1 MENSEKGLRAEVTNY
16 LRLTD
21 AAIRAATLP
30 PGKSQHYLHDTE
42 QPGLAIRMR
51 ATGGRTWVFLF
62 TKPGTRGTQRKTLGA
77 WPKFN
82 EKAARKAAI
91 IAAGEV
97 VIGVDPNDAKRE
109 AKRQQ
114 LAEKQCTTLAT
125 LIIED
130 GPYETSLTGRQVV
143 NWKPA
148 MSALRRGLK
157 DHFDLAIGELTRRQI
172 MAAVDK
178 IAKTGKRGAAKD
190 LRKHT
195 HTLLE
200 WCVGEG
206 YVEHNVLAGYRAPK
220 ETRAQRVG
228 RRTKG
233 RALIDEEI
241 IKVWHASGTLFMDT
255 YAMQAAYHMK
265 RHGTTQRQIAV
276 CAAKNH
282 SVAAN
287 NEKAQYR
294 FEMTPD
300 EVLEDRD
307 VSWPLTR
314 AMCAPIG
321 DGAAAALICSSD
333 YLATL
338 PVNVRERAVKLR
350 ASVLTNGHLK
360 APQDPSLSQA
370 AAKKAYAATGLTPS
384 DIHVAE
390 VHDATSFCEIYQSE
404 MLGFCEPGQGGK
416 LAESG
421 ATALGGRIPIN
432 TSGGLVSKGHPV
444 GATGLSMIY
453 ELVTQLRGEAG
464 QRQVKD
470 ARIALQENGG
480 GLIGFEEAVC
490 SVAILERND

>member
-1 MENSEKGLRAEVTNY
+1 VTANY

-30 PGKSQHYLHDTE
+30 PGKSQYYLHDTE

-82 EKAARKAAI
+82 EKAARKAATV
-91 IAAGEV
+91 AAGEV

-114 LAEKQCTTLAT
+114 LAERQCTTLAT

-172 MAAVDK
+172 MAAVDRV
-178 IAKTGKRGAAKD
+178 AKTGKRGAAKD
-190 LRKHT
+190 LRKHA
-195 HTLLE
+195 HTFLE

-233 RALIDEEI
+233 RALTDEEI
-241 IKVWHASGTLFMDT
+241 IKVWHASGKLGAFWAPDT
-255 YAMQAAYHMK
+255 
-265 RHGTTQRQIAV
+265 
-276 CAAKNH
+276 
-282 SVAAN
+282 
-287 NEKAQYR
+287 
-294 FEMTPD
+294 
-300 EVLEDRD
+300 D
-307 VSWPLTR
+307 VPTRWP
-314 AMCAPIG
+314 AP
-321 DGAAAALICSSD
+321 
-333 YLATL
+333 
-338 PVNVRERAVKLR
+338 
-350 ASVLTNGHLK
+350 
-360 APQDPSLSQA
+360 
-370 AAKKAYAATGLTPS
+370 
-384 DIHVAE
+384 
-390 VHDATSFCEIYQSE
+390 
-404 MLGFCEPGQGGK
+404 
-416 LAESG
+416 
-421 ATALGGRIPIN
+421 
-432 TSGGLVSKGHPV
+432 
-444 GATGLSMIY
+444 
-453 ELVTQLRGEAG
+453 
-464 QRQVKD
+464 
-470 ARIALQENGG
+470 
-480 GLIGFEEAVC
+480 
-490 SVAILERND
+490 